1 MNPSNGG
8 YGSGRGAAATSADIT
23 TPSGADETAD
33 NLRRGSSALRKVH
46 RKIPFLAY
54 LPALFFMNRAS
65 VRSWGSQRHS
75 RSPVTG
81 GVFAAAAAADLYR
94 ESFLKSRDEELD
106 RIQGSTWVLKR
117 FATSRYQRKA
127 SVMNRLA
134 RVTIVAPLLSWFMA
148 MSLSALAEEPR
159 RPPGAPRA
167 AAMRHD
173 HRRFDPHHFDHRL
186 WALGRAYPHGCRWG
200 RCGYWWWADGYWYFY
215 GQPLNGPPA
224 VVSDIAYDEQG
235 NLVPVEAAMPVPP
248 GGPPGP
254 AGMPPPPPGAM
265 GPPPPPR
272 SDGATTA
279 ATTTPS
285 AGAKSRGGCN
295 RWRHSRRHCRRRA
308 RPRTGRIRRRGNWRH
323 DRRRCR
329 CGSAGTAWRI
339 LLVARRLLLP
349 LSERRLVDANGPAL
363 LRLLSWPLR
372 IEQSRCR
379 KWQALSSIRPRFW
392 QVAAP
397 WMNCDRTVMLRGAK
411 GG

>member
-1 MNPSNGG
+1 
-8 YGSGRGAAATSADIT
+8 
-23 TPSGADETAD
+23 
-33 NLRRGSSALRKVH
+33 
-46 RKIPFLAY
+46 
-54 LPALFFMNRAS
+54 MNRAS
-65 VRSWGSQRHS
+65 VRRWGSQRHS

-106 RIQGSTWVLKR
+106 RIQGSTWVLRR

-265 GPPPPPR
+265 GRPPPPPEAMGPPPPPPPPPPPGPSPVAGAIVGGTVGGIVGGALGR
-272 SDGATTA
+272 GPGAFAGAAIGATTGAVVA
-279 ATTTPS
+279 AE
-285 AGAKSRGGCN
+285 AQ
-295 RWRHSRRHCRRRA
+295 A
-308 RPRTGRIRRRGNWRH
+308 RPGGYYW
-323 DRRRCR
+323 
-329 CGSAGTAWRI
+329 W
-339 LLVARRLLLP
+339 
-349 LSERRLVDANGPAL
+349 
-363 LRLLSWPLR
+363 
-372 IEQSRCR
+372 
-379 KWQALSSIRPRFW
+379 
-392 QVAAP
+392 
-397 WMNCDRTVMLRGAK
+397 RGACYYRYPN
-411 GG
+411 GAWSPPMGPHYCGY